1 MESVVELLKSIASEN
16 DTCTAS
22 KKDEV
27 RVMRAMMNDTKY
39 KVGVYGNEGKK
50 DEFNPS
56 TVMREVCASVIS
68 GAAKIPAN
76 EANAL
81 LKDYEFKRADAERMV
96 EFSKECVNTYLHT
109 GRKLPLGGRKA
120 SNISLALK
128 DVPAGERTY
137 PKVVDI
143 DKDGNKIYAP
153 GKTYVPAYE
162 SVRVFAPAPVWKK
175 K

>member
-1 MESVVELLKSIASEN
+1 MESVIELLKSISSEN
-16 DTCTAS
+16 DTCTSS

-27 RVMRAMMNDTKY
+27 RVMRAVMNDTTY
-39 KVGVYGNEGKK
+39 SVGVYGNEGKK

-56 TVMREVCASVIS
+56 VTFREVCASVIS

-81 LKDYEFKRADAERMV
+81 IKDYEFKRSDAERMV
-96 EFSKECVNTYLHT
+96 EFSKEFVNTYLHT
-109 GRKLPLGGRKA
+109 GRKLPLGGRA
-120 SNISLALK
+120 SSNISLALK
-128 DVPAGERTY
+128 PVPAGERTY

-153 GKTYVPAYE
+153 GKTYVPSYE